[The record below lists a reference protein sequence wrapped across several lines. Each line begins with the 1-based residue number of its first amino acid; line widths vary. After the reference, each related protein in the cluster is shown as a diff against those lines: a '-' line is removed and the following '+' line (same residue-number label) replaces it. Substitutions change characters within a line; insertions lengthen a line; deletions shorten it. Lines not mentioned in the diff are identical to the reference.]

1 MSFNF
6 VHELLFRLSK
16 RTPKPASFERIRIR
30 ILSKWL
36 LNKKDGSCSIIAFT
50 SRLPREGVSTVV
62 AGLARSFSKA
72 EVGKILVL
80 DVSNRRYGVSRLLN
94 ITTLAGFSD
103 LPGYVT
109 RDEKLDIDV
118 ITLADDTHS
127 GIGAGQHTIT
137 LKERLLDKY
146 NIILVDA
153 GPLSSASGAYWL
165 ANSDYNVLVIDST
178 KTTRESLEY
187 QQKEFENS
195 NITIDGSILNKR
207 EFPIPDFLY
216 WLAR

>member
-1 MSFNF
+1 MSFDF
-6 VHELLFRLSK
+6 FHELLFRLTR

-36 LNKKDGSCSIIAFT
+36 LKKDEKCTIVAFT
-50 SRLPREGVSTVV
+50 SRLPGEGVSTVV
-62 AGLARSFSKA
+62 AGLARSFSTA

-80 DVSNRRYGVSRLLN
+80 DVSNRRFGVARLLN
-94 ITTLAGFSD
+94 ITNLAGFSD

-109 RDEKLDIDV
+109 RDEKLGIDV
-118 ITLADDTHS
+118 ITLANDTH
-127 GIGAGQHTIT
+127 GGNDAEKHTIS
-137 LKERLLDKY
+137 LRERLLDKY

-153 GPLSSASGAYWL
+153 GSLSSASGAYWL

-207 EFPIPDFLY
+207 EFHIPGFLY